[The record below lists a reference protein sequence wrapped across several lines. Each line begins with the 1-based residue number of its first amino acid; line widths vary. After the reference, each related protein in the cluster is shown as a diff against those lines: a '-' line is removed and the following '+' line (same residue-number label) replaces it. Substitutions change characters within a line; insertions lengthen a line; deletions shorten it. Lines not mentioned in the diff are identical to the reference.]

1 MARKPPVTRLS
12 TELEAVQTMLSR
24 DTSLRNVGLA
34 GHGGQVNR
42 PAVCYAGFLKQ
53 GLTGPVPRAVNIIAA
68 GAA

>member
-1 MARKPPVTRLS
+1 
-12 TELEAVQTMLSR
+12 MLSR